1 MKTNFDDSIYYYK
14 DMSRKKI
21 NDFDNA
27 INFFKKI
34 EDCDTKLEEGKN
46 DQNIFKLNLN
56 QIKKQGLNHKSKIEQ
71 YKILTCFIMHGTNYP
86 IIW

>member
-27 INFFKKI
+27 IKFF
-34 EDCDTKLEEGKN
+34 
-46 DQNIFKLNLN
+46 
-56 QIKKQGLNHKSKIEQ
+56 
-71 YKILTCFIMHGTNYP
+71 
-86 IIW
+86 